1 MAGITLNN
9 SQIVRKRVYDIL
21 GIVPDSIPLDDAD
34 TLKALSDETTLE
46 SFEDFVRVIGIKYG
60 SGKYYENIFNIMEQN
75 RIQLKDAIV
84 FREDI
89 FIILL
94 NDGYEDAEAF
104 SIMDKVRK
112 GLGITKNQYNKMLSF
127 GIPKWFADACMA
139 IDYAP
144 ARSDYEGLAFIRPVE
159 YNVNIICALE
169 AKYGLYDCESGSEEM
184 EHFTEKST
192 NIVFRT

>member
-1 MAGITLNN
+1 MNNSINN

-94 NDGYEDAEAF
+94 NDRYEDAEAF

-112 GLGITKNQYNKMLSF
+112 GLGITENQYNKMLSF

-144 ARSDYEGLAFIRPVE
+144 ARSDYEGLALV
-159 YNVNIICALE
+159 
-169 AKYGLYDCESGSEEM
+169 KYILTY
-184 EHFTEKST
+184 HKVPAF
-192 NIVFRT
+192 